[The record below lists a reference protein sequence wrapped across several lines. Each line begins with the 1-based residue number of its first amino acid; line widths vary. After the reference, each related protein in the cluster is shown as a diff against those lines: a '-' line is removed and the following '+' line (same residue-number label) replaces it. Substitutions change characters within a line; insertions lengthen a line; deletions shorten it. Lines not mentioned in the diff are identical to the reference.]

1 MASFLLLLCG
11 SMLVVPLLL
20 APRAKAYTMTV
31 RVGYYQNAP
40 KVFRTTEG
48 EADGFWPDIVKDIAS
63 ASKENW
69 DLVWVYGE
77 SFDDCIEQ
85 LRGNVTDILVDVGYS
100 EARSHNYSF
109 SSESVFLNWG
119 MVYSNLGSDIN
130 SLLNLQDKKVAVM
143 SGSIHTTGN
152 GSISDLLE
160 QFDINC
166 TFITVSDYTKV
177 FELLDKNEADAGVV
191 NRLFGMMYEG
201 NYKIRKT
208 SIIFNPVDLKF
219 ALNNASDYTP
229 YLIERLDFRIK
240 ELKADPNSIY
250 YKSIEKHFMGGQ
262 VQIEL
267 PEWFIPTFVAI
278 LVVVVV
284 LSVTSV
290 TLRRRKRALENLN
303 SELNSTL
310 MELGLLVEKI
320 PDGVLVME
328 SDGTIRLA
336 NNTFKHIFED
346 IVGDKLLLH
355 ENISRYTK
363 KSEFLDRIQTIIQKN
378 DPASPTVEV
387 QKDHWIQVVPSFL
400 RLNKD
405 DPPILTIIETRD
417 VTSFVEYD
425 NLRKQFVSMVSHEL
439 RTPITAIHLSLE
451 NLARY
456 RARMTEEQ
464 QQSMIESMTESVQV
478 LRKMIEDLLVLSRV
492 DAKKVDLTFEN
503 ILVKQV
509 VETVALQVDAYLK
522 AKSITLE
529 MDIPIDISAYADK
542 TRLAQILRILVD
554 NAVKFSP
561 EKSTIIISAKGGI
574 TRQKKE
580 IPVIGTLI
588 QVRDSGI
595 GIPASD
601 LKRLFDRFFRA
612 DNARDIQ
619 GTGLGLSIAK
629 ELVTLHQGE
638 IFAES
643 TLGKGSTFSVFLPSP
658 PNSPVD
664 VPTPDKPNPT

>member
-1 MASFLLLLCG
+1 
-11 SMLVVPLLL
+11 
-20 APRAKAYTMTV
+20 
-31 RVGYYQNAP
+31 
-40 KVFRTTEG
+40 
-48 EADGFWPDIVKDIAS
+48 
-63 ASKENW
+63 
-69 DLVWVYGE
+69 
-77 SFDDCIEQ
+77 
-85 LRGNVTDILVDVGYS
+85 
-100 EARSHNYSF
+100 
-109 SSESVFLNWG
+109 

-574 TRQKKE
+574 TRQIKE
-580 IPVIGTLI
+580 TPVIGTLI

-595 GIPASD
+595 GISASD